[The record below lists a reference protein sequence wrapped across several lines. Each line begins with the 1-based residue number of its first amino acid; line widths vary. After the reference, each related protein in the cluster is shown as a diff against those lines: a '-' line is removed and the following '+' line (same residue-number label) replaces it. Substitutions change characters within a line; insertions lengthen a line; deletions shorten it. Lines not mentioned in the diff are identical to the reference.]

1 MSSSR
6 LTSETIGVVFG
17 LSAAPVTDTAPEAHT
32 LEFRM
37 TNHELLAE
45 LRGLEVPRRTFTA
58 QDLRIAEREDRQI
71 RRTRKGTV
79 R

>member
-1 MSSSR
+1 
-6 LTSETIGVVFG
+6 
-17 LSAAPVTDTAPEAHT
+17 
-32 LEFRM
+32 M

-45 LRGLEVPRRTFTA
+45 LRGLEVPRRTFTT

>member
-1 MSSSR
+1 
-6 LTSETIGVVFG
+6 
-17 LSAAPVTDTAPEAHT
+17 
-32 LEFRM
+32 M